1 MRKKKAYK
9 IVYRDLMKVGLFRG
23 HYDAKNGKEDGYM
36 YGISSVME
44 NIAFRVSEEKA
55 NEYMEIFA
63 TNFLSSKKKAGVK
76 P

>member
-9 IVYRDLMKVGLFRG
+9 IVYRDLMKVDLFRG

-63 TNFLSSKKKAGVK
+63 TNFLGSKKKAGAK
-76 P
+76 S